1 MQWSIPNVFSEITRA
16 MLHCK
21 SALSIARVFLE
32 ILVRNAPFQI
42 VFLKSRHAMEHSK
55 CFFRNHTCNASL
67 QICFVHCTCV
77 LGNSR
82 EKCSIPDCFFEK
94 QTCNGAFQMFF
105 QKSHVQC
112 FIANLL
118 CPLHVCSW
126 KFS

>member
-1 MQWSIPNVFSEITRA
+1 MFFSEITRA

-32 ILVRNAPFQI
+32 ILVRNVPFQI
-42 VFLKSRHAMEHSK
+42 VFLKRRQQWSIPNV
-55 CFFRNHTCNASL
+55 FFRNHTCNASL

-94 QTCNGAFQMFF
+94 ETAMEHSKCFF
-105 QKSHVQC
+105 QKSHVQRS
-112 FIANLL
+112 IADY
-118 CPLHVCSW
+118 
-126 KFS
+126 